1 MPQIEF
7 AINFVINHW
16 QTVAIAFGPLT
27 AYLIIRRLTKGSRK
41 SAAELARHNQRAADA
56 SMVLAAIDT
65 GLETN
70 QADYLN
76 RYILD
81 ELAKQTALG
90 TKAESIGFR
99 LGLLMVICSPI
110 SSLITGGNISAAGF
124 SPLQLSFATTSI
136 GTLVGGVLMFGGWP
150 DKAIRATELAR
161 KIRNEVWEFTARA
174 MEYRGQSPEE
184 AWFLLTQSIQALLSA
199 DISAESAH
207 AKQKAQARD
216 GNKTEGEEGAPDA

>member
-1 MPQIEF
+1 
-7 AINFVINHW
+7 
-16 QTVAIAFGPLT
+16 
-27 AYLIIRRLTKGSRK
+27 
-41 SAAELARHNQRAADA
+41 
-56 SMVLAAIDT
+56 MVLAAIDT

-161 KIRNEVWEFTARA
+161 KVRDEIWQFTAGA
-174 MEYRGQSPEE
+174 VEYRGQNPEE
-184 AWFLLTQSIQALLSA
+184 AWFLLTQSLQALLAA

-207 AKQKAQARD
+207 AKQKAAAHD
-216 GNKTEGEEGAPDA
+216 NKAEADESIDA